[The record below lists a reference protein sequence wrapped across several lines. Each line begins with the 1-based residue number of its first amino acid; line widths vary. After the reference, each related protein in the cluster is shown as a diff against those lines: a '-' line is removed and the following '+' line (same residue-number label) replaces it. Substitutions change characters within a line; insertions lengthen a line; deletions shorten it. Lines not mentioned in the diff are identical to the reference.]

1 MLRFIQRRR
10 FRGTSR
16 CGEEMGL
23 CEVQLVFGTIRT
35 RSTLRRR
42 TGRTKCPKS
51 SWARTYGTSS
61 ASCVADPLLQSIV
74 KRLFNNCCLGRK
86 GYGFLSQ

>member
-1 MLRFIQRRR
+1 MLRFRQRRR
-10 FRGTSR
+10 FQGTSR

-42 TGRTKCPKS
+42 TGRTKCPKAP
-51 SWARTYGTSS
+51 WARTHGTSS
-61 ASCVADPLLQSIV
+61 ASCVADPLLQAVV
-74 KRLFNNCCLGRK
+74 KRLFNHCCLGRN
-86 GYGFLSQ
+86 GYCFLYQ